1 MLIIQKADETQKWM
15 TEYKPKNPKLSAAS
29 TQQHDQEGHLFISGM
44 QG

>member
-15 TEYKPKNPKLSAAS
+15 NEYKPKNPKLSATS
-29 TQQHDQEGHLFISGM
+29 TQQHNQEGFISGM